1 MVRLSLSSIVLAL
14 ALAAC
19 GSDNG
24 TKAPDAPSGDS
35 QGASTVVS
43 VSCTG
48 ITPAATVT
56 PNSSGDGYMPP
67 TTTIMQGQVVL
78 FMTTSTH
85 DVSPG
90 HHTPDSTITDPGIH
104 VDFNKT
110 ECRMFTQTGDYGFH
124 CSFHNFDGT
133 ITVQ

>member
-1 MVRLSLSSIVLAL
+1 MVRLSLASIVLAL

-35 QGASTVVS
+35 QGASTVVT

-48 ITPAATVT
+48 ITPALTVT
-56 PNSSGDGYMPP
+56 AMDGAYMPS
-67 TTTIMQGQVVL
+67 TGTITQGQIVL
-78 FMTTSTH
+78 FNTTSTH
-85 DVSPG
+85 DVTPG
-90 HHTPDSTITDPGIH
+90 HNPTDSTIADPGIH

-124 CSFHNFDGT
+124 CSLHFFNGT